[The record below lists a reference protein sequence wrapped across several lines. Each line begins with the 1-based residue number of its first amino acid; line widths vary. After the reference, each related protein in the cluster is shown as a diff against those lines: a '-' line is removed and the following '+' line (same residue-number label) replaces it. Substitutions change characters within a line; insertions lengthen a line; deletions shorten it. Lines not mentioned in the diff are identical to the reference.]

1 MRECATGSLR
11 RGGGVAVVIT
21 WQFGNR
27 LLLAG
32 GQRGGV
38 VVRLRL
44 EIGEGVVRQ
53 VVRRLEGGVGQARA
67 QPPSEL
73 WVTRGAQNTTGVR
86 YGSRSQDFACGK
98 RREGALA
105 HAACRAG
112 VDRRIFRVGEGGDL
126 VRRADK
132 GRPLWERKSV
142 GDSPKRPLHWRG
154 SSEWHSVSGRRQR
167 GRAP

>member
-1 MRECATGSLR
+1 MRAGTLGR
-11 RGGGVAVVIT
+11 GVAVVIT

-27 LLLAG
+27 LLARE
-32 GQRGGV
+32 RGGV

-44 EIGEGVVRQ
+44 EIREGVVRQ
-53 VVRRLEGGVGQARA
+53 VVRRLEGGIGKARA

-112 VDRRIFRVGEGGDL
+112 MDRRIFRVGEGGDL

-132 GRPLWERKSV
+132 GGPLWRWSGV
-142 GDSPKRPLHWRG
+142 GGLPGRPLHWLET
-154 SSEWHSVSGRRQR
+154 SELNFVSGPCRRPR
-167 GRAP
+167 SP